1 MDTLNIVFLSLAII
15 SIIIALIPLCIEYMR
30 ATKNLKENDISGEW
44 YSAEFDLK
52 QEQKANAILKVE
64 IKRIFW
70 LRNNIKIET
79 KEQFD
84 APKKQTGWTAQGK
97 VVATNTLSLNWEG
110 KINNSMRYG
119 NCFIQFTEQGGIGYW
134 IGYASNKAWQPVY
147 GYWILSRKKDDLEK
161 LAKLALSKF
170 IFVDIK
176 ELIENKTNI
185 ENTKIDCSHTW
196 ISEWKTNYD
205 SEKEPDLVREKIQ
218 IEEKGEKILIKN
230 IESDE
235 NCKYQALCE
244 FYEDNYIFGTLQSSK
259 SSISKGLISLIVSP
273 QFDYCYGYHFGKNLN
288 RKQEIGTW
296 IIAKNEEALL
306 KARKSIKDPNY
317 HFKSDTSISDYKK
330 MLHMYHLTK
339 SDGKNIWKYQ
349 IIDFT
354 KSNDEE
360 VLIAHMEVKNKVNMT
375 VIYQINAGQIGS
387 HFIMIIK
394 QITGTE
400 EQTICIFPFMCKKTN
415 PENCGLMFGENWDF
429 QLQLFKVIISEKP
442 FAEIKSQKNLSNRE
456 CKFLE
461 NKWKKGFIW
470 KDFIYDTS
478 Q

>member
-1 MDTLNIVFLSLAII
+1 MRSNQGTPLAMNQYGDNSVQIGEVTGGSVIVNYFGAKDDSNENGISEELNVLDSLTSLNPLLIDTDYINSQLLSETETIRYYAM
-15 SIIIALIPLCIEYMR
+15 Y
-30 ATKNLKENDISGEW
+30 
-44 YSAEFDLK
+44 
-52 QEQKANAILKVE
+52 LKVSDE
-64 IKRIFW
+64 I
-70 LRNNIKIET
+70 
-79 KEQFD
+79 
-84 APKKQTGWTAQGK
+84 
-97 VVATNTLSLNWEG
+97 
-110 KINNSMRYG
+110 
-119 NCFIQFTEQGGIGYW
+119 
-134 IGYASNKAWQPVY
+134 
-147 GYWILSRKKDDLEK
+147 DL
-161 LAKLALSKF
+161 LSK
-170 IFVDIK
+170 
-176 ELIENKTNI
+176 
-185 ENTKIDCSHTW
+185 
-196 ISEWKTNYD
+196 
-205 SEKEPDLVREKIQ
+205 
-218 IEEKGEKILIKN
+218 
-230 IESDE
+230 
-235 NCKYQALCE
+235 
-244 FYEDNYIFGTLQSSK
+244 
-259 SSISKGLISLIVSP
+259 IV
-273 QFDYCYGYHFGKNLN
+273 CNNLDVP
-288 RKQEIGTW
+288 
-296 IIAKNEEALL
+296 NEEALL